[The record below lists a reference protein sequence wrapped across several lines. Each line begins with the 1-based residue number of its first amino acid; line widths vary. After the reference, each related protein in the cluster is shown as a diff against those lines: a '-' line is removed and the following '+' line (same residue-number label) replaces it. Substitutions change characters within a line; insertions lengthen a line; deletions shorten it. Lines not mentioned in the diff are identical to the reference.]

1 MKKAEMVERI
11 IDSKVATKDYLDK
24 IGIEASYA
32 YVIENGNKLIEQ
44 VTDSDNEII
53 LESTIIDNMSQTEVK
68 QVVEFIR
75 DSKQV
80 LEFA

>member
-1 MKKAEMVERI
+1 MKRTEMVERI

-53 LESTIIDNMSQTEVK
+53 LES
-68 QVVEFIR
+68 
-75 DSKQV
+75 
-80 LEFA
+80 A

>member
-1 MKKAEMVERI
+1 MKKSEMVECI

-24 IGIEASYA
+24 IGIKASYA

-53 LESTIIDNMSQTEVK
+53 LESTIIDDMSKAEVK

>member
-1 MKKAEMVERI
+1 MKKSEMVERI

-24 IGIEASYA
+24 IGIKASYA

-75 DSKQV
+75 DYKQV